1 MTDHGVLQYKLFDKK
16 DKDHGAISI
25 TNHCVQEYFS
35 FLDLVI
41 SSNLQLIP
49 IVAIDYSLCNLT
61 FDIENKCLHT
71 LKAGVQND
79 YIDALK
85 SVCHSFQNFS
95 QYMLGY
101 GFGAKTIK
109 GKGLK
114 CDLFSLTG
122 DFMDPIIESQE

>member
-1 MTDHGVLQYKLFDKK
+1 MMENGVLQYKLFDRK

-25 TNHCVQEYFS
+25 QNHYVQDYFS

-85 SVCHSFQNFS
+85 SVCHSF
-95 QYMLGY
+95 
-101 GFGAKTIK
+101 
-109 GKGLK
+109 
-114 CDLFSLTG
+114 
-122 DFMDPIIESQE
+122 